1 MLSPFTR
8 LLLMGGSILS
18 VLWFSTM
25 ERSTTPPPR
34 RIDFSTLDRSK
45 SCELQHLGQVWPC
58 HCSFCCSLALT
69 SPTVTPTQT
78 DTADLLWTRKPQS
91 PLITPQIHPEYL

>member
-25 ERSTTPPPR
+25 ERSTTPPR

-45 SCELQHLGQVWPC
+45 SCELQHLGQVWPG